1 MLQPK
6 KQKYRKHFRGK
17 MRGKAV
23 SGSTLAFGDVG
34 LKALGRGW
42 VTSQQI
48 EATRKAISHESKR
61 VGKIWIR
68 IFPDKPYTKKASGAR
83 MGGGKGD
90 IEGYVAV
97 VKPGRVLFEI
107 TGVDKEVARK
117 AMWLAGQKL
126 SVATKIVER

>member
-6 KQKYRKHFRGK
+6 RQKYRKHFRGK
-17 MRGKAV
+17 MRGTVIA
-23 SGSTLAFGDVG
+23 GSSLVFGEIG

-48 EATRKAISHESKR
+48 EAARKSISHTTKR
-61 VGKIWIR
+61 AGKIWIR
-68 IFPDKPYTKKASGAR
+68 IFPDKPYTKKGSGSR

-90 IEGYVAV
+90 IEGYVVV

-107 TGVDKEVARK
+107 TGIPADIAKR

-126 SVATKIVER
+126 PIATKVIER